1 MRTDDNGNM
10 SSLDEETAAIRS
22 LKTHTDYGAV
32 SLTESDVDADPFVE
46 FASWLARAEAEEI
59 YEPNAMVLSTIDP
72 DGKPSSRTVLLRGIY
87 PDGFEFF
94 TDYES
99 RKGRALLANPNVSIV
114 FPWYRQH
121 RQVLVY
127 GIASPTV
134 AEVSDEYFQRRPH
147 GAKIAATASHQSQP
161 ITNREQL
168 EARVRDL
175 EERYPEGTEVPRPDN
190 WGGFRVMPER
200 IEFWQGRTSRLH
212 DRIRFT
218 ATADG
223 GWVVDR
229 LQP

>member
-1 MRTDDNGNM
+1 MRTDDNGTM

-46 FASWLARAEAEEI
+46 FATWLARAEAEEI

-72 DGKPSSRTVLLRGIY
+72 DGKPSSRTVLLRAIY

-99 RKGRALLANPNVSIV
+99 RKGRALLANPDVSIV

-127 GIASPTV
+127 GNASPTV
-134 AEVSDEYFQRRPH
+134 AAVSDEYFQRRPH
-147 GAKIAATASHQSQP
+147 GAKIAATASRQSQP
-161 ITNREQL
+161 IADREEL

-218 ATADG
+218 ATAHGD
-223 GWVVDR
+223 WVVDR